1 MDITKIKRSLQFAV
15 PKELYDIAPGQVAY
29 FVSKYGLTQFEIRI
43 LADLMIYFRRLHKD
57 NDIRLSIIPTD
68 NELLIGTLAG
78 RNPEEI
84 GAPFKVVVSTWDTVA
99 GFASQYFGEDIQKV
113 VERVPSAGIASRLS
127 ISADKLPVVI
137 TLNPE
142 DCPVKKTQPTSLP
155 AQFSCPFIDGDNDGF
170 DMGLKITKPESGSK
184 EEKELKT
191 KMERRLEKVLRDCA
205 ILDIELDVDRIKQKV
220 INSLKSSTIDYKLA
234 LNIKTIK
241 EDSLSFCTVCDIY
254 VAEGEDYKLNL
265 TAGEKAVYLTFMLYE
280 DGIRIKETA
289 ESSFRSITQK
299 IYNQLPDDNKCEK
312 TAGGILDS
320 RDVNFEVYEYNL
332 RGDIS
337 RIRAK
342 VDALIDNPLIAQDFA
357 IEGFKDK
364 EFGISN
370 STPELRAQI
379 KQAFGL

>member
-1 MDITKIKRSLQFAV
+1 MDTNLIKNQLQYSI
-15 PKELYDIAPGQVAY
+15 PEELFSIDPGQIVF
-29 FVSKYGLTQFEIRI
+29 FVPSDGRISMEELSTLEDFFYCLRAAFRIDSFEVS
-43 LADLMIYFRRLHKD
+43 LV
-57 NDIRLSIIPTD
+57 PTS
-68 NELLIGTLAG
+68 NQLLIATIAG
-78 RNPEEI
+78 RNPQEI
-84 GAPFKVVVSTWDTVA
+84 DTPYKVFVGAWDSIPGIV
-99 GFASQYFGEDIQKV
+99 SQYFGEDVEKIVGELRTPTWRRIKTDSPAIVTINPANRSAQKQHK
-113 VERVPSAGIASRLS
+113 
-127 ISADKLPVVI
+127 D
-137 TLNPE
+137 
-142 DCPVKKTQPTSLP
+142 
-155 AQFSCPFIDGDNDGF
+155 IDQSVDSSYHSGY
-170 DMGLKITKPESGSK
+170 DMELKIAKPEPGSK
-184 EEKELKT
+184 AEKALKT
-191 KMERRLEKVLRDCA
+191 RMERKLEKVLRDCA

-220 INSLKSSTIDYKLA
+220 INSLKSTIEYKLA

-254 VAEGEDYKLNL
+254 VAEGEEYKLDL

-312 TAGGILDS
+312 TAGGILDTG
-320 RDVNFEVYEYNL
+320 DVIYEIYEKTL

-337 RIRAK
+337 NIRAE
-342 VDALIDNPLIAQDFA
+342 IDDKIANPLIAQDFA
-357 IEGFKDK
+357 IEGFKNK

>member
-1 MDITKIKRSLQFAV
+1 MDVTKIKNTLQLAA
-15 PKELYDIAPGQVAY
+15 PQELYDIAPGQVAY

-43 LADLMIYFRRLHKD
+43 LADLMVYFRRLHKD
-57 NDIRLSIIPTD
+57 NDIKLSVVPTE
-68 NELLIGTLAG
+68 NELLIGSFAG

-84 GAPFKVVVSTWDTVA
+84 GAPFKVIVSTWDTVA

-113 VERVPSAGIASRLS
+113 VERAPSARVFSRLS
-127 ISADKLPVVI
+127 ISADNLPVVI

-142 DCPVKKTQPTSLP
+142 VCPIKKTQPTSLP
-155 AQFSCPFIDGDNDGF
+155 AQFSCPFINGDNGGF
-170 DMGLKITKPESGSK
+170 GMGMKIAKPEPGSK
-184 EEKELKT
+184 AEKALKT
-191 KMERRLEKVLRDCA
+191 RMERKLEKVLRDCA

-220 INSLKSSTIDYKLA
+220 INSLKSTIEYKLA

-254 VAEGEDYKLNL
+254 VAEGEEYKLDL

-280 DGIRIKETA
+280 DGIRIKDTA

-312 TAGGILDS
+312 TAGGILDTG
-320 RDVNFEVYEYNL
+320 DVIYEIYEKTL

-337 RIRAK
+337 NIRAE
-342 VDALIDNPLIAQDFA
+342 IDDKIANPLIAQDFA
-357 IEGFKDK
+357 IEGFKNK

>member
-1 MDITKIKRSLQFAV
+1 MDITKIKNTLQLAA
-15 PKELYDIAPGQVAY
+15 PQELYDIAPGQVAY
-29 FVSKYGLTQFEIRI
+29 FVYKYGLTQFEIRI

-57 NDIRLSIIPTD
+57 NDIKLSVVPTE
-68 NELLIGTLAG
+68 NELLIGSFAG

-84 GAPFKVVVSTWDTVA
+84 GAPFKVIVSTWDTVA

-113 VERVPSAGIASRLS
+113 VERAPSARVFSRLS
-127 ISADKLPVVI
+127 ISADNLPVVI

-142 DCPVKKTQPTSLP
+142 VCPIKKTQPTSLP
-155 AQFSCPFIDGDNDGF
+155 AQFSCPFINGDNDGF
-170 DMGLKITKPESGSK
+170 GMGMKIAKPEPGSK
-184 EEKELKT
+184 AEKALKT
-191 KMERRLEKVLRDCA
+191 RMERKLEKVLRDCT

-220 INSLKSSTIDYKLA
+220 INSLKSTIEYKLA

-312 TAGGILDS
+312 TAGGILDTG
-320 RDVNFEVYEYNL
+320 DVIYEIYEKTL

-337 RIRAK
+337 NIRAE
-342 VDALIDNPLIAQDFA
+342 IDDKIANPLIAQDFA

-364 EFGISN
+364 EFGISY

-379 KQAFGL
+379 KQAFDL

>member
-1 MDITKIKRSLQFAV
+1 MDITRIKTTLQLAA
-15 PKELYDIAPGQVAY
+15 PQELYDIAPGQVAY
-29 FVSKYGLTQFEIRI
+29 FVSKDGLTQFEIRI

-57 NDIRLSIIPTD
+57 NDIKLSVVPTE
-68 NELLIGTLAG
+68 NELLIGSFAG

-84 GAPFKVVVSTWDTVA
+84 GAPFKVIVSTWDTVA

-113 VERVPSAGIASRLS
+113 VERAPSARVFSRLS
-127 ISADKLPVVI
+127 ISADNLPVVI

-142 DCPVKKTQPTSLP
+142 DCPIKKTQPTSLP
-155 AQFSCPFIDGDNDGF
+155 AQFSCPFINGDNDGF
-170 DMGLKITKPESGSK
+170 GMGMKIAKPEPGSK
-184 EEKELKT
+184 AEKALKT
-191 KMERRLEKVLRDCA
+191 RMERKLEKVLRDCA

-220 INSLKSSTIDYKLA
+220 INSLKSTIEYKLA

-254 VAEGEDYKLNL
+254 VAEGEEYKLDL

-312 TAGGILDS
+312 TAGGILDTG
-320 RDVNFEVYEYNL
+320 DVIYEIYEKTL

-337 RIRAK
+337 NIRAE
-342 VDALIDNPLIAQDFA
+342 IDDKIANPLIAQDFA
-357 IEGFKDK
+357 IEGFKNK

>member
-1 MDITKIKRSLQFAV
+1 MDINKIKRTLQLAA

-29 FVSKYGLTQFEIRI
+29 FVSKDGLTQFEIRI

-68 NELLIGTLAG
+68 NELLIGTLVG

-113 VERVPSAGIASRLS
+113 VESVPSAGVASRLS
-127 ISADKLPVVI
+127 ISADNLPVVI

-142 DCPVKKTQPTSLP
+142 DCPIKKTHPTSLP
-155 AQFSCPFIDGDNDGF
+155 AQFSCPFINGDNDGF
-170 DMGLKITKPESGSK
+170 GMGMKIAKPEPGSK
-184 EEKELKT
+184 AEKALKT
-191 KMERRLEKVLRDCA
+191 RMERKLEKVLRDCA

-220 INSLKSSTIDYKLA
+220 INSLKSTIEYKLA

-254 VAEGEDYKLNL
+254 VAEGEEYKLDL

-312 TAGGILDS
+312 TAGGILDTG
-320 RDVNFEVYEYNL
+320 DVIYEIYEKTL

-337 RIRAK
+337 NIRAE
-342 VDALIDNPLIAQDFA
+342 IDDKIANPLIAQDFA
-357 IEGFKDK
+357 IEGFKNK

>member
-1 MDITKIKRSLQFAV
+1 MDTNLIKNQLQYSI
-15 PKELYDIAPGQVAY
+15 PEELFSIDPGQIVF
-29 FVSKYGLTQFEIRI
+29 FVPSDGRISMEELSTLEDFFYCLRAAFRIDSFEVS
-43 LADLMIYFRRLHKD
+43 LV
-57 NDIRLSIIPTD
+57 PTS
-68 NELLIGTLAG
+68 NQLLIATIAG
-78 RNPEEI
+78 RNPQEI
-84 GAPFKVVVSTWDTVA
+84 DTPYKVFVGAWDSIPGIV
-99 GFASQYFGEDIQKV
+99 SQYFGEDVEKIVGELRTPKWRRIKTDSPAIVTIDPANRSAQKQHK
-113 VERVPSAGIASRLS
+113 
-127 ISADKLPVVI
+127 D
-137 TLNPE
+137 
-142 DCPVKKTQPTSLP
+142 
-155 AQFSCPFIDGDNDGF
+155 IDQSVDSSYQSGY
-170 DMGLKITKPESGSK
+170 DMELKIAKPEPGSK
-184 EEKELKT
+184 AEKALKT
-191 KMERRLEKVLRDCA
+191 RMERKLEKVLRDCA

-220 INSLKSSTIDYKLA
+220 INSLKSTIEYKLA

-254 VAEGEDYKLNL
+254 VAEGEEYKLDL

-312 TAGGILDS
+312 TAGGILDTG
-320 RDVNFEVYEYNL
+320 DVIYEIYEKTL

-337 RIRAK
+337 NIRAE
-342 VDALIDNPLIAQDFA
+342 IDDKIANPLIAQDFA
-357 IEGFKDK
+357 IEGFKNK

>member
-1 MDITKIKRSLQFAV
+1 MDTNLLKNQLQYSI
-15 PKELYDIAPGQVAY
+15 PEELYSIEPDQIVY
-29 FVSKYGLTQFEIRI
+29 FVPADGRVGQE
-43 LADLMIYFRRLHKD
+43 DLMTLNSFFSCLRDLHYDDRIKVS
-57 NDIRLSIIPTD
+57 LVPTR
-68 NELLIGTLAG
+68 NQLLIDTLAG
-78 RNPEEI
+78 RSPQEVEV
-84 GAPFKVVVSTWDTVA
+84 PYKVFVGSWDTIPGIV
-99 GFASQYFGEDIQKV
+99 SQYFGEDIEKIV
-113 VERVPSAGIASRLS
+113 GELRTPRWHRVRTDSPAIVT
-127 ISADKLPVVI
+127 I
-137 TLNPE
+137 NPE
-142 DCPVKKTQPTSLP
+142 NRPAKKQSRG
-155 AQFSCPFIDGDNDGF
+155 IDQSVDSSYQSGF
-170 DMGLKITKPESGSK
+170 DMEVKIAKPESGSK
-184 EEKELKT
+184 EEKELKARL
-191 KMERRLEKVLRDCA
+191 ERRLEKVLRECA

-320 RDVNFEVYEYNL
+320 GDVIFEVYEHNL

-379 KQAFGL
+379 KQAFDL